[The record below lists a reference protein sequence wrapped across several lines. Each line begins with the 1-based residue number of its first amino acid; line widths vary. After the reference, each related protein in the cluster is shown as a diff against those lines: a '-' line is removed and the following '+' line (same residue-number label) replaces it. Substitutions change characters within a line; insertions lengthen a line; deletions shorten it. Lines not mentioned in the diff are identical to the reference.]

1 LAGFAGVFS
10 GGIFRFRKRIE
21 ENLEENSVF
30 RFQVSGFRF
39 CAAEV
44 GGLDESDFR
53 ASCEGVFPA
62 GKVYFA

>member
-1 LAGFAGVFS
+1 LAGFAGFFS
-10 GGIFRFRKRIE
+10 GGVFGFGKRVGGH
-21 ENLEENSVF
+21 LEEKLVF

-44 GGLDESDFR
+44 EGLDESDFR
-53 ASCEGVFPA
+53 ASCEGVLPS